1 MFKRREIKKN
11 YILILLSS
19 FFVFWITNSIAHFKL
34 NANIRIFHILHEED
48 KIRLLAR
55 MPLAYLIADKLGE
68 IQEDGIPKPAP
79 YSSNLII
86 DGELNHKLD
95 SNQLILNPKGL
106 GKIFA
111 DSIIIKIQ
119 EKKLTPKIGR
129 IVAYPI
135 NEQKQFTTL
144 ENAEISLEGEIYNEN
159 YNETFIGDTIIDIE
173 LIFPNIK
180 KIKKYTFQSLLNPNL
195 PKQEDTA
202 NLIIDHSNKKPNIHR
217 VSGLIDRP
225 IEITNSALKA
235 FLTFVKNGFYH
246 ILEGYDHVLF
256 ILCLIVGAKTLNSL
270 IWRITGFTIGHSIT
284 ISFGFFKIIPN
295 YFWFIPFIETTIAFT
310 IVYAAII
317 ALWGKDYRNVT
328 GITAIIGLLH
338 GFGFSFVLSEILSID
353 SVNLWQSLLGFNIGV
368 ELGQILIGIIVFPI
382 LVGISKYY
390 KKYSNYLKLTI
401 LLPCILI
408 ASIWATERSIALYNL
423 LFQ

>member
-1 MFKRREIKKN
+1 MLKRREIKKIN
-11 YILILLSS
+11 ILILLS
-19 FFVFWITNSIAHFKL
+19 FFFIFWITNSLAHFKL

-68 IQEDGIPKPAP
+68 IQENGIPKPAP

-111 DSIIIKIQ
+111 DSIIIRVQ

-135 NEQKQFTTL
+135 SKQKQFTTL
-144 ENAEISLEGEIYNEN
+144 ENAEISLEGKIYDKN

-217 VSGLIDRP
+217 VSGLIDRQ

-235 FLTFVKNGFYH
+235 FLTFVKDGFYH

-295 YFWFIPFIETTIAFT
+295 YLWFIPFIETTIALT

-317 ALWGKDYRNVT
+317 AIWGKDHRNVT

-382 LVGISKYY
+382 LMWISKYY
-390 KKYSNYLKLTI
+390 KKYINYLKLSI

-423 LFQ
+423 VFQ

>member
-68 IQEDGIPKPAP
+68 IQENGIPKPAP

-95 SNQLILNPKGL
+95 SNQLRLNPKGL

-144 ENAEISLEGEIYNEN
+144 ENAEISLDSEIYDKN

-246 ILEGYDHVLF
+246 KFH
-256 ILCLIVGAKTLNSL
+256 
-270 IWRITGFTIGHSIT
+270 
-284 ISFGFFKIIPN
+284 
-295 YFWFIPFIETTIAFT
+295 
-310 IVYAAII
+310 
-317 ALWGKDYRNVT
+317 
-328 GITAIIGLLH
+328 
-338 GFGFSFVLSEILSID
+338 
-353 SVNLWQSLLGFNIGV
+353 
-368 ELGQILIGIIVFPI
+368 
-382 LVGISKYY
+382 
-390 KKYSNYLKLTI
+390 YLRKSQHFLM
-401 LLPCILI
+401 
-408 ASIWATERSIALYNL
+408 
-423 LFQ
+423 

>member
-1 MFKRREIKKN
+1 MLKRIEIKKIN
-11 YILILLSS
+11 FFILLS
-19 FFVFWITNSIAHFKL
+19 FFFIFWITNSLAHFKL
-34 NANIRIFHILHEED
+34 NANIRIFHISHEED

-68 IQEDGIPKPAP
+68 IQENGIPEPAP

-95 SNQLILNPKGL
+95 SNQLRLNPKGL

-111 DSIIIKIQ
+111 DSIVIKIHK
-119 EKKLTPKIGR
+119 KKLSPVIGR

-135 NEQKQFTTL
+135 NKQKPFTTL
-144 ENAEISLEGEIYNEN
+144 KDAEISLDSKIYNEN
-159 YNETFIGDTIIDIE
+159 FSETFIGDTIVDIE
-173 LIFPNIK
+173 LIFPNSK
-180 KIKKYTFQSLLNPNL
+180 KIKKYTFQSLLNPKL

-202 NLIIDHSNKKPNIHR
+202 NLIIDHTNKKPNIHR
-217 VSGLIDRP
+217 ISGLIDRP

-256 ILCLIVGAKTLNSL
+256 ILCLIVGANTINSL
-270 IWRITGFTIGHSIT
+270 IWRITGFTLGHSIT
-284 ISFGFFKIIPN
+284 ISFGFFNIIPD
-295 YFWFIPFIETTIAFT
+295 YFWFIPFIETTIALT

-317 ALWGKDYRNVT
+317 ALWGKDHKNVP

-382 LVGISKYY
+382 LLWITKYY
-390 KKYSNYLKLTI
+390 QKYSNYLMLTI

-408 ASIWATERSIALYNL
+408 ASIWATERTIILYNL
-423 LFQ
+423 VFQ

>member
-1 MFKRREIKKN
+1 MLKRREIKKN
-11 YILILLSS
+11 YILILLSF

-68 IQEDGIPKPAP
+68 IQENGIPKPAP

-144 ENAEISLEGEIYNEN
+144 ENAEISLDSEIYDKN

-317 ALWGKDYRNVT
+317 AIWGKDHRNVT

-382 LVGISKYY
+382 LIGISKYY

>member
-1 MFKRREIKKN
+1 MLKRIEIKKIN
-11 YILILLSS
+11 FFILLS
-19 FFVFWITNSIAHFKL
+19 FFFIFWITHSLAHFKL
-34 NANIRIFHILHEED
+34 NANIRIFHISHEED

-68 IQEDGIPKPAP
+68 IQENGIPKPAP
-79 YSSNLII
+79 YSYNLII

-95 SNQLILNPKGL
+95 SNQLRLDPKGL

-111 DSIIIKIQ
+111 DSIVIKIDK
-119 EKKLTPKIGR
+119 KKLSPVIGR

-135 NEQKQFTTL
+135 NKQKPFTTL
-144 ENAEISLEGEIYNEN
+144 KDAEISLNSKIYNEN
-159 YNETFIGDTIIDIE
+159 FSETFIGDTIVDIE
-173 LIFPNIK
+173 LIFPNSK
-180 KIKKYTFQSLLNPNL
+180 KIKKYTIQSLLNPKL

-202 NLIIDHSNKKPNIHR
+202 NLIIDHTNKKPNIHR
-217 VSGLIDRP
+217 ISGLIDRP

-256 ILCLIVGAKTLNSL
+256 ILCLIVGANTINSL
-270 IWRITGFTIGHSIT
+270 IWRITGFTLGHCIT
-284 ISFGFFKIIPN
+284 ISFGFFNIIPN
-295 YFWFIPFIETTIAFT
+295 YFWFIPFIETTIALS

-317 ALWGKDYRNVT
+317 ALWGKDHKNVT

-382 LVGISKYY
+382 LLWITKYY
-390 KKYSNYLKLTI
+390 QKYSSYLKLTI

-408 ASIWATERSIALYNL
+408 GSIWATERTIVIYNL
-423 LFQ
+423 ILQ